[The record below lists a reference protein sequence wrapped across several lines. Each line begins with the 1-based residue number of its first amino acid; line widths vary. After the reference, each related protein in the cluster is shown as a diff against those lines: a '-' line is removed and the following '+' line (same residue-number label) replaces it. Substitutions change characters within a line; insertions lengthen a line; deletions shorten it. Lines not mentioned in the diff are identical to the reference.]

1 MQYIQLVLA
10 VIEIVKLVEKM
21 IPDSGQGA
29 NKLTLVRQLAEQAL
43 GDVSDLWP
51 QLEAV
56 IAAFVKLA
64 NIAGTFKK

>member
-1 MQYIQLVLA
+1 MQYFQLVLA

-21 IPDSGQGA
+21 IPESNQGT
-29 NKLTLVRQLAEQAL
+29 NKLALVRQLAEEAI
-43 GDVSDLWP
+43 GDVTNLWP
-51 QLEAV
+51 QLEMV